1 MITRT
6 TTAVIMASSTHA
18 PRTPTWTR
26 RTEWMARW
34 ICRFRR
40 LTYRYWRLAV
50 EPTQRSPAVEFRWLI
65 RIRFSDRHRS
75 VRSVARRWISS
86 NTRRSFRHR
95 AVTPRMKST
104 RSWSPMPTRSA
115 QTTRCSR
122 SVKSAESYRSTRR
135 ASCAPGC
142 SSIWWWGT

>member
-6 TTAVIMASSTHA
+6 TTAVIMASSTLA

-34 ICRFRR
+34 IFRSR
-40 LTYRYWRLAV
+40 RSTYQYWQLAA
-50 EPTQRSPAVEFRWLI
+50 EPTQRSPAVGFRWLI
-65 RIRFSDRHRS
+65 RIRSSDQRRS
-75 VRSVARRWISS
+75 VRSVVRRWISS
-86 NTRRSFRHR
+86 STRRSFRRR
-95 AVTPRMKST
+95 AVTPRTRST
-104 RSWSPMPTRSA
+104 RSWSPTPTRSA
-115 QTTRCSR
+115 RTTRCSR
-122 SVKSAESYRSTRR
+122 SAKSAASYRSTRR